1 MLAFPGRVDL
11 VTSTRID
18 DALARLQGTFV
29 EMSGSEL
36 TDLGATRSALAVREG
51 GEPAES

>member
-11 VTSTRID
+11 
-18 DALARLQGTFV
+18 DALARLQGKFV
-29 EMSGSEL
+29 EMPGSEL